1 MFVVAAGCSRI
12 SKIEEAIETGNCR
25 LHQRPCSPCGVA
37 KVTAHFVD
45 MSENLPQAQDGLG
58 PMPGRRF
65 TMQPLSRSLG
75 FAALSALALTV
86 TGSPG
91 YADDLAEN
99 LGPVGPNEPILT
111 TVGSKRVIAFYVP
124 GNGHCG
130 INVVVWDRSDASG
143 DSAARVR
150 VSLNP
155 RQTVQIDSATN
166 KSINL
171 QCGEYAETLALVDT
185 SKLVAVGA
193 AQ

>member
-1 MFVVAAGCSRI
+1 
-12 SKIEEAIETGNCR
+12 
-25 LHQRPCSPCGVA
+25 
-37 KVTAHFVD
+37 
-45 MSENLPQAQDGLG
+45 
-58 PMPGRRF
+58 
-65 TMQPLSRSLG
+65 MQPLSRSLG

-91 YADDLAEN
+91 YAEDLAEN

-124 GNGHCG
+124 GNGNCG
-130 INVVVWDRSDASG
+130 INVVVWDRNDASG

-155 RQTVQIDSATN
+155 RQTVQIDSAAN

-171 QCGEYAETLALVDT
+171 QCGEYAETLALVDN
-185 SKLVAVGA
+185 KLVAVGA

>member
-1 MFVVAAGCSRI
+1 M
-12 SKIEEAIETGNCR
+12 
-25 LHQRPCSPCGVA
+25 H
-37 KVTAHFVD
+37 
-45 MSENLPQAQDGLG
+45 
-58 PMPGRRF
+58 
-65 TMQPLSRSLG
+65 PLSRLC
-75 FAALSALALTV
+75 FAGLAAAGALAV
-86 TGSPG
+86 S
-91 YADDLAEN
+91 LASLPARSDELAQN

-130 INVVVWDRSDASG
+130 INVVVWDRADKSG

-155 RQTVQIDSATN
+155 RQTVHIDSAQN

-185 SKLVAVGA
+185 GKMVAAGA